1 MLNVFSLKSP
11 LGTELIFAQATLDES
26 VSGLFDYQIEAVSRL
41 QSLDPKTLLGKA
53 ITIAREVDEGEAPIL
68 RFFSGYC
75 TRLEQTGVATPG
87 FFSYRLTVRPWL
99 WFLSRSSD
107 SRIFQNMS
115 IPEVL
120 KAVFAEE
127 PRAKIDNRLERTY
140 TAWEYCVQY
149 RETTLNFVTR
159 LMEQEGIYYF
169 FEHSDGAHRM
179 VLCDG
184 ASAHKAIDG
193 DATIPFYRRDNVT
206 SKVPHIH
213 QWSFAQE
220 VQPGKFSIDEY
231 DPSRPSVA
239 LFATRS
245 SEKLDGVNETA
256 YEIYDYPGEYDTE
269 AEGRTFANIRLE
281 ELQTR
286 RLIFAGAGD
295 VATMV
300 PGRKFTLAK
309 HKVTAQNREYF
320 ITATRSRFS
329 EGGQE
334 AGSGTRLSISM
345 QFYAI
350 KSSQQYRPPR
360 ATPKPIIS
368 GVQTA
373 FVTGPPGEE
382 IFTDKQGRVCV
393 RFLWDRY
400 EKQGGSNTSCWIRTT
415 MPWAS
420 GQYGFMALPRIGDEV
435 VVTFLEGD
443 PDRPLITGA
452 VYNAENKTPYDY
464 PANKTQ
470 SGIRTKSSKGAG
482 EENFNEIFFED
493 LRGSELFGI
502 QAEKDHHILVKND
515 RIEEIK
521 KDSHLTI
528 SGNHSEKV
536 KGKHHLEVA
545 QDQNIKVG
553 ATFSLQTQQDWLVK
567 SSGVFNAAAA
577 QEIHLKAGTNLV
589 LEASTG
595 ITLKVGGN
603 FVSITSAGVDIKGIM
618 VNINS
623 GGAALSGKGAAPTS
637 PDAPL
642 TGKTNKASGKKPLRT
657 GKALKSN
664 SSADTLREAHQG
676 KASFCEICE
685 GC

>member
-11 LGTELIFAQATLDES
+11 LGPNLIFSQATLDES

-53 ITIAREVDEGEAPIL
+53 ITMVRSVDESAAPVL
-68 RFFSGYC
+68 RYFSGYC

-87 FFSYRLTVRPWL
+87 FFSYRLAVRPWL

-115 IPEVL
+115 IPDIL

-127 PRAKIDNRLERTY
+127 PRAKFDNRLQRTY
-140 TAWEYCVQY
+140 EPWEYCVQY

-169 FEHSDGAHRM
+169 FEHSDGAHKL
-179 VLCDG
+179 VLCDS
-184 ASAHKAIDG
+184 ASVHKAIDG
-193 DATIPFYRRDNVT
+193 TATIPFYRRDNVI
-206 SKVPHIH
+206 SGEQHIN

-220 VQPGKFSIDEY
+220 IQPGKFSIDEY
-231 DPSRPSVA
+231 DPSHPSVA

-245 SEKLDGVNETA
+245 SEKSDGVNETA

-269 AEGRTFANIRLE
+269 AEGRAYANIRLD

-286 RLIFAGAGD
+286 RLVFAGAGD

-300 PGRKFTLAK
+300 PGRKFTLDK
-309 HKVTAQNREYF
+309 HKVTEQNSEYF

-334 AGSGTRLSISM
+334 AGGSSSLSISM

-350 KSSQQYRPPR
+350 KASQQYRPPR
-360 ATPKPIIS
+360 VTPKPIIS

-373 FVTGPPGEE
+373 FVTGPAGEE
-382 IFTDKQGRVCV
+382 IYTDKQGRVRV

-400 EKQGGSNTSCWIRTT
+400 DKDDAKTSCWIRTA

-420 GQYGFMALPRIGDEV
+420 GQFGFMALPRIGDEV

-452 VYNAENKTPYDY
+452 VFNAENKTPYDY

-493 LRGSELFGI
+493 QRGSELFGI

-515 RIEEIK
+515 RIEEIR

-528 SGNHSEKV
+528 SGNFSEKI
-536 KGKHHLEVA
+536 KGKQHLEVA

-553 ATFSLQTQQDWLVK
+553 ATYSLQTTQDWLVK

-577 QEIHLKAGTNLV
+577 QEIHLKAGTSLV

-603 FVSITSAGVDIKGIM
+603 FVSITPAGVDIKGIM

-623 GGAALSGKGAAPTS
+623 GGAALSGKGASPTS

-642 TGKTNKASGKKPLRT
+642 TGKTNKASGKKPFRQ

-664 SSADTLREAHQG
+664 SSADTLREAHKG

>member
-11 LGTELIFAQATLDES
+11 LGPKLIFSQATLDES

-53 ITIAREVDEGEAPIL
+53 MTIVREVDEGAAPFERL
-68 RFFSGYC
+68 FSGYC

-87 FFSYRLTVRPWL
+87 FFSYRLSVRPWL

-107 SRIFQNMS
+107 SRIFQNKS
-115 IPEVL
+115 VPDVL

-127 PRAKIDNRLERTY
+127 PRAKFDFRLQRTY
-140 TAWEYCVQY
+140 APWEYCVQY

-179 VLCDG
+179 VLCDS

-193 DATIPFYRRDNVT
+193 GATIPFYRRDNVT
-206 SKVPHIH
+206 SGEQHIN

-220 VQPGKFSIDEY
+220 IQPGKFSIDEY

-245 SEKLDGVNETA
+245 SEKSDGVNETA

-269 AEGRTFANIRLE
+269 AEGRAYANIRLD

-286 RLIFAGAGD
+286 RLIFAGGGD
-295 VATMV
+295 VVSMV

-309 HKVTAQNREYF
+309 HKVAEQNVEYF
-320 ITATRSRFS
+320 ITATRSRFA

-334 AGSGTRLSISM
+334 AGGSASSSISM

-350 KSSQQYRPPR
+350 KSSQQYRPSR
-360 ATPKPIIS
+360 VTPKPIIS

-373 FVTGPPGEE
+373 FVTGPAGEE
-382 IFTDKQGRVCV
+382 IYTDTKGRVCV

-400 EKQGGSNTSCWIRTT
+400 DKQGANTSCWIRTA

-452 VYNAENKTPYDY
+452 VYNAENKPPYDY

-482 EENFNEIFFED
+482 ENNFNEIFFED
-493 LRGSELFGI
+493 QKGSELFGL
-502 QAEKDHHILVKND
+502 QAEKDHHILIKND

-528 SGNHSEKV
+528 TGNLSEKI

-545 QDQNIKVG
+545 QDQNIKIG

-603 FVSITSAGVDIKGIM
+603 FVSITPAGVDIKGVM

-623 GGAALSGKGAAPTS
+623 GGAALTGKGAAPTS

-642 TGKTNKASGKKPLRT
+642 TGKVNKASGKKPFRS

-664 SSADTLREAHQG
+664 SSADTLREAHKG